1 MRITFKTDTTEPVE
15 HQSPSLAAIKYL
27 VCMFIT
33 SLVLVGTLH
42 YHDAGT
48 PIRAFF
54 YLFIYLLIY
63 LFTYLII

>member
-42 YHDAGT
+42 YHVAGT
-48 PIRAFF
+48 P
-54 YLFIYLLIY
+54 LI
-63 LFTYLII
+63 